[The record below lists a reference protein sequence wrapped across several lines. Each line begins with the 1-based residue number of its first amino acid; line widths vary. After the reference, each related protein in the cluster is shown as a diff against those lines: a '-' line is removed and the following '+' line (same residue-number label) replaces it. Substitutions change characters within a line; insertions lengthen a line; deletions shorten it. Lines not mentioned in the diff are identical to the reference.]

1 MHTREKW
8 WRQIRVAVLV
18 AIAGLT
24 VWSIRAAEA
33 QVVPD
38 VVGAVPYPG
47 YLAVR
52 SVGLS
57 TLLNTE
63 VTPFAALCSEQED
76 RLLHWQTAGIKFAG
90 EWQADELAMVS
101 EVLDQFAVTFG
112 EATFLHLVRQA
123 LDWDPGNRS
132 PVLTIA
138 KIANSRYGAAFWVPR
153 HGAIYFTSDFFDQA
167 YVEKYHRWHVL
178 DSPASVAPRPVTT
191 QAAVIAHELGHVL
204 IDGIR
209 VAQAGASVP
218 VASPEEAYT
227 AQLDI
232 NFWPHRFSP
241 VNESLA
247 TELGLW
253 ALEIRRP
260 QPVIAFRESYLA
272 PYLTEA
278 SFKGLAGRC
287 KTAEALS
294 TKGQIRLLVPER

>member
-1 MHTREKW
+1 MQTREKW
-8 WRQIRVAVLV
+8 LRWLRIAVLA

-24 VWSIRAAEA
+24 VWSSRAAEA

-38 VVGAVPYPG
+38 VFGAVR
-47 YLAVR
+47 YLSNPAVR
-52 SVGLS
+52 RAGLS
-57 TLLNTE
+57 TLPGTE
-63 VTPFAALCSEQED
+63 LTPFVAPCEAQED
-76 RLLHWQTAGIKFAG
+76 RLLHWQAAGIEFRG
-90 EWQADELAMVS
+90 DWQADELATAI
-101 EVLDQFAVTFG
+101 EVLDQFAVTFD
-112 EATFLHLVRQA
+112 EAAFLHLVRQA